1 MSSRDPLPSAVPWLL
16 RVSLASVGVQA
27 LALAGAHIGAL
38 PYAYGTAAAC
48 FVGMALAH
56 APLLGTRTLT
66 TPRNVGL
73 FLGVQVSLFTVALA
87 ATGGPS
93 NPFSVL
99 YLVYVASAALALGGR
114 WAAGFAVVTTVAYGS
129 LFPLTEARG
138 LHAIHHAGGF
148 VGHLVGMWLAY
159 ALSAALVAYFLVRA
173 LAALAAKEAD
183 LELLRERA
191 SRQGKLLA
199 LGQLAAG
206 AAHELGTPLATI
218 AVVAKELER
227 SARIADLDAE
237 QIGADATLL
246 REQAERCRQILEK
259 MGARSGAAPGEAPE
273 PLTFEALRGSVDG
286 DLAVTF
292 VDGGGFPTAPLPRR
306 AIAQALQNLAKN
318 ASDASPT
325 GRERPTVYLA
335 YMHSTLFLRVE
346 DDGDGVPPSV
356 RARLGEPFMTTK
368 GGPDEGALPG
378 MGLGLFLVQ
387 SLADHLGGS
396 FSLEERRPRGTTA
409 TLEIPGTTGV

>member
-99 YLVYVASAALALGGR
+99 YLVYVSSAALALGGR

-218 AVVAKELER
+218 AVVAKEL
-227 SARIADLDAE
+227 
-237 QIGADATLL
+237 
-246 REQAERCRQILEK
+246 
-259 MGARSGAAPGEAPE
+259 
-273 PLTFEALRGSVDG
+273 
-286 DLAVTF
+286 
-292 VDGGGFPTAPLPRR
+292 
-306 AIAQALQNLAKN
+306 
-318 ASDASPT
+318 
-325 GRERPTVYLA
+325 
-335 YMHSTLFLRVE
+335 
-346 DDGDGVPPSV
+346 
-356 RARLGEPFMTTK
+356 GEPFVTTK